1 MAKRKNRS
9 VHAIVTKTEF
19 ISDVLSDSLYDSP
32 WFRCQVS
39 KSNPQSLVDEARAKC
54 ECREDVWEHILL
66 GGGSIT
72 IIDVEE
78 DKSYE
83 VNLKA
88 FEKGFKRFM
97 FDEPRHY
104 GDLMTERGDFYTADA
119 LLQTIVF
126 GEVVY
131 G

>member
-1 MAKRKNRS
+1 MAKKIRS
-9 VHAIVTKTEF
+9 IKSIITKPDF
-19 ISDVLSDSLYDSP
+19 ISCVLSDALYNSP
-32 WFRCQVS
+32 WFCCKVS
-39 KSNPQSLVDEARAKC
+39 SSTPQSVIDEARAKC
-54 ECREDVWEHILL
+54 QCREDVWEHVILN
-66 GGGSIT
+66 GGAIT
-72 IIDVEE
+72 IIDPEE

-88 FEKGFKRFM
+88 FEKGFKLFM
-97 FDEPRHY
+97 LNEPRHY
-104 GDLMTERGDFYTADA
+104 GDLMSESGDFYTADA